1 MEELAKIFI
10 GEWGWMFVVAVA
22 TLAFRDTLSKT
33 WQGFMFLIGND
44 FNRDDIVWING
55 VKKARIVRQS
65 LYRDC
70 LTILAFLT
78 PFIHTMSS
86 RLKSFPIKNINPC
99 HVLDKV
105 SLNASVATATTNIQP
120 HSPINIFASSSIY

>member
-1 MEELAKIFI
+1 MEELAKLFI

-65 LYRDC
+65 LYRTTFYLFDHQRK
-70 LTILAFLT
+70 
-78 PFIHTMSS
+78 FIVPND
-86 RLKSFPIKNINPC
+86 RIWNLNIEKDLPTQKRQDNMQ
-99 HVLDKV
+99 K
-105 SLNASVATATTNIQP
+105 
-120 HSPINIFASSSIY
+120 